1 MRDLSDTMVWI
12 NSTMGHGWK
21 SFFFVAVDCIIDSVV
36 PDNQSTCS
44 SKFSLEPLLGKF
56 ALASRVE
63 GKASLGVD
71 ATEESL
77 IEKPSC
83 SF

>member
-1 MRDLSDTMVWI
+1 M
-12 NSTMGHGWK
+12 
-21 SFFFVAVDCIIDSVV
+21 AVDCIIDSVV

-63 GKASLGVD
+63 GKAVPDNQSTCSSKFSLEPLLGKFALASRVEGKASLGVD
-71 ATEESL
+71 ATEKSL
-77 IEKPSC
+77 
-83 SF
+83 